1 MNPTESGESNSNQV
15 MSPDAV
21 VHLLQLFEQQG
32 IEVVVD
38 GGWGVDALL
47 GAQTHVHADVDV
59 AIEHKNV
66 PKLRALLAARGYT
79 DVPRRGTW
87 ECNFDMGDE
96 QGHEVGVHSYTFDA
110 QRTLVF
116 GVAYPL
122 DPLTGMG
129 TIPGLSS
136 EMHCSRMDDE
146 ISCRV

>member
-59 AIEHKNV
+59 AVEHKNV
-66 PKLRALLAARGYT
+66 P
-79 DVPRRGTW
+79 RRGPW

>member
-59 AIEHKNV
+59 AVEHKDV
-66 PKLRALLAARGYT
+66 RSCVRCSQHEGTRMFLAEGHGSVILTWAMSKDMRSVSIPT
-79 DVPRRGTW
+79 PLMRR
-87 ECNFDMGDE
+87 ERSC
-96 QGHEVGVHSYTFDA
+96 
-110 QRTLVF
+110 LVWRI
-116 GVAYPL
+116 PL
-122 DPLTGMG
+122 
-129 TIPGLSS
+129 IP
-136 EMHCSRMDDE
+136 
-146 ISCRV
+146 